1 MPDGFR
7 LRPDAETD
15 MTISRH
21 PELASPPPPN
31 AFEVRDRIR
40 WSDSDPMGIIFYGAY
55 VRLIGVAESELFR
68 ACGLPVNVLRFERG
82 VWIPRKALH
91 LEFHS
96 AAELEE
102 EVIVQA
108 WFARIGA
115 SAITMRFEFYRASDR
130 AHRAS
135 GSLTVVSVERESMR
149 PRPLP
154 DAVKAS
160 LAPFAS
166 AVPG

>member
-1 MPDGFR
+1 VKA
-7 LRPDAETD
+7 PDAEPKRVT
-15 MTISRH
+15 SRH
-21 PELASPPPPN
+21 AELSGRPPAN
-31 AFEVRDRIR
+31 AFEVRERIR
-40 WSDSDPMGIIFYGAY
+40 WADSDPMGIVFYGAY
-55 VRLIGVAESELFR
+55 VRLIGVAEGEMFR
-68 ACGLPVNVLRFERG
+68 ACGLPADVLRLQRG

-102 EVIVQA
+102 EVLVKA
-108 WFARIGA
+108 WFGRIGT
-115 SAITMRFEFYRASDR
+115 SAITMRFEFYRATDG

-154 DAVKAS
+154 DDVRAS
-160 LAPFAS
+160 LARFA
-166 AVPG
+166 G